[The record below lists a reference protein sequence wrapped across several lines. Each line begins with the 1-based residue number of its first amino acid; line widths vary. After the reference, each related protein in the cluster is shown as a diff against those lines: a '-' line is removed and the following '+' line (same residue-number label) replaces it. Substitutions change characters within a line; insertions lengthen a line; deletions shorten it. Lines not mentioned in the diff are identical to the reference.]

1 MGQAFGSPLLVL
13 EISGPFQ
20 GIAFGELYLPLH
32 FPLGFSHGAT
42 HVAAPDREFHGAETS
57 VVIPVD
63 NQRAGNRMD
72 IRQLADR
79 NHGTI
84 LRRNQ
89 YLAYLILATAESGF
103 VADHDIELTL
113 VLIKQRGTLTSYRH
127 LDNGLHVLLGHAVA
141 G

>member
-1 MGQAFGSPLLVL
+1 
-13 EISGPFQ
+13 
-20 GIAFGELYLPLH
+20 
-32 FPLGFSHGAT
+32 
-42 HVAAPDREFHGAETS
+42 
-57 VVIPVD
+57 
-63 NQRAGNRMD
+63 MD

-113 VLIKQRGTLTSYRH
+113 VLIKQGGTLTSYRH
-127 LDNGLHVLLGHAVA
+127 LDNGLYILLGHAVA